1 MIPGKFDYHR
11 PATLPEAVKLLA
23 EFGDD
28 ARPLAG
34 GHSLIPMMKLRLA
47 QPAHLVDIGRL
58 AELKG
63 VREDGSELVIGAMTS
78 QHDLL
83 GSALARKAC
92 PILAEAGALIAD
104 PQVRY
109 CGTVGG
115 NLANGDPGND
125 LPAVMQCLGASYV
138 LVGPGGSRRVAARD
152 YYEGPYATAAATG
165 ELLTE
170 IRVPRPAAG
179 HGWAYAK
186 LKRKVGDYATA
197 GAAAI
202 LTMSGGRCAAASL
215 ALTNVGDTPIFAAAA
230 AEALVGSA
238 LDAAAIKRAVEI
250 AKGLTRPASDAR
262 GPVEYRTYAAGVM
275 LARAV
280 ERAKSR
286 AQNA

>member
-47 QPAHLVDIGRL
+47 TPAHLVDIGRL

-63 VREDGSELVIGAMTS
+63 VREDGGELVIGAMTS

-83 GSALARKAC
+83 DSALARTAC

-115 NLANGDPGND
+115 NVANGDPGND

-138 LVGPGGSRRVAARD
+138 LARNGGTRRVAARD
-152 YYEGPYATAAATG
+152 YYEGPYATAAQTG

-170 IRVPRPAAG
+170 IRIPRPAAG
-179 HGWAYAK
+179 HGYAYVK

-197 GAAAI
+197 AAAVI
-202 LTMSGGRCAAASL
+202 LTMGGGKCASASI
-215 ALTNVGDTPIFAAAA
+215 ALTNVGDTPIFAADAA
-230 AEALVGSA
+230 QALVGSA
-238 LDAAAIKRAVEI
+238 FDAASIRRAVDI
-250 AKGLTRPASDAR
+250 AKAMTRPAADAR
-262 GPVEYRTYAAGVM
+262 GPVEYRTYAAGVI
-275 LARAV
+275 LGRAI
-280 ERAKSR
+280 ERARSR
-286 AQNA
+286 AAQS